1 MFVEVIVPQGKNII
15 IGDIYKPPNENL
27 NTFVKSFNEVTDKIT
42 KENKLCYLMGDFN
55 VNLMNYHR
63 INLTGEFLDNTYS
76 NSLCPLINRP
86 TRITSHSATL
96 IDNILTNNI
105 DSHVVNELLF
115 TDISDHLPIFSIWF
129 VENSNFCQDHSIYT
143 FRDKSKENIKTFEK
157 NIINCDWTTISSLN
171 DPTEDYT
178 SFSDNFTRIFNECF
192 PIKTRSKKFKIH
204 KQWISNGLLKSI
216 KTKNRL
222 YKQYIR
228 HPDPTRETKYKKY
241 KNKLIHS
248 I

>member
-115 TDISDHLPIFSIWF
+115 TDISDHLQSGLLRILISVKTIP
-129 VENSNFCQDHSIYT
+129 YT
-143 FRDKSKENIKTFEK
+143 LSRDKSKENIKTFEK

-178 SFSDNFTRIFNECF
+178 RFSDNFTRIFNECF

>member
-1 MFVEVIVPQGKNII
+1 
-15 IGDIYKPPNENL
+15 
-27 NTFVKSFNEVTDKIT
+27 
-42 KENKLCYLMGDFN
+42 
-55 VNLMNYHR
+55 MN
-63 INLTGEFLDNTYS
+63 G
-76 NSLCPLINRP
+76 
-86 TRITSHSATL
+86 
-96 IDNILTNNI
+96 
-105 DSHVVNELLF
+105 LLF

-171 DPTEDYT
+171 DPTEAYT
-178 SFSDNFTRIFNECF
+178 SFSDNFTQIFNECF

-204 KQWISNGLLKSI
+204 KPWISNGLLKSM

-228 HPDPTRETKYKKY
+228 YPDPTRETKYKKY

-248 I
+248 IRIAKRLYYDKKLEENKSNIKHTWKLLNDIINRKKNKYKTNTVFTHDTEKYQICWKLQIAFAITLAI

>member
-76 NSLCPLINRP
+76 NSLCPLINRR

-96 IDNILTNNI
+96 IDNILKNNI

-171 DPTEDYT
+171 DPAEDYT

-216 KTKNRL
+216 NTKNRL
-222 YKQYIR
+222 YKRYIR